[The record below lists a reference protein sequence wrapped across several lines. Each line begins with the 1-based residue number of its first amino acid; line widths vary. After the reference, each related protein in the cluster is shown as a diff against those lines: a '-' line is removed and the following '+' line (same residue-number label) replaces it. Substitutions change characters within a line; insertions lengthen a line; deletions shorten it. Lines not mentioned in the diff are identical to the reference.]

1 MTLLFQ
7 INQQKQN
14 LTWSFINRKILI
26 ISMLYLIILLI
37 LWDTISCKNPYLMF
51 AVIKCY
57 LSNPEIRLI
66 ICLFTGNGLSIAVLY
81 RQDMDLKPVF
91 KQILITLISFD
102 TFCIVFNLL
111 LFCFSHLSI
120 YYYDNIFPY
129 IVPYIL
135 PLAQIALTGKSINF
149 IHFQICVNLSQI
161 HSIYE
166 LRCILNVK

>member
-1 MTLLFQ
+1 MLSIQCRTKANKLF
-7 INQQKQN
+7 
-14 LTWSFINRKILI
+14 F
-26 ISMLYLIILLI
+26 
-37 LWDTISCKNPYLMF
+37 
-51 AVIKCY
+51 
-57 LSNPEIRLI
+57 
-66 ICLFTGNGLSIAVLY
+66 FTGNGLSIAVLY

-135 PLAQIALTGKSINF
+135 PLAQIALTGKIINLN
-149 IHFQICVNLSQI
+149 HFQIRVNVPEISSQI
-161 HSIYE
+161 YLIYE

>member
-26 ISMLYLIILLI
+26 TRDDVRS
-37 LWDTISCKNPYLMF
+37 TISCKNPYLMF

-66 ICLFTGNGLSIAVLY
+66 IFLFTGNGLSIAVLY

-149 IHFQICVNLSQI
+149 IHFQICVNLTEI
-161 HSIYE
+161 
-166 LRCILNVK
+166 

>member
-1 MTLLFQ
+1 MY
-7 INQQKQN
+7 
-14 LTWSFINRKILI
+14 R
-26 ISMLYLIILLI
+26 IILLI
-37 LWDTISCKNPYLMF
+37 LWNIIFWQKFIL
-51 AVIKCY
+51 AVCSNQM
-57 LSNPEIRLI
+57 LSIQCRTKANKLFF
-66 ICLFTGNGLSIAVLY
+66 FTGNGLSIAVLY

-135 PLAQIALTGKSINF
+135 PLAQIALTGKIINLN
-149 IHFQICVNLSQI
+149 HFQIRVNVP
-161 HSIYE
+161 E
-166 LRCILNVK
+166 M